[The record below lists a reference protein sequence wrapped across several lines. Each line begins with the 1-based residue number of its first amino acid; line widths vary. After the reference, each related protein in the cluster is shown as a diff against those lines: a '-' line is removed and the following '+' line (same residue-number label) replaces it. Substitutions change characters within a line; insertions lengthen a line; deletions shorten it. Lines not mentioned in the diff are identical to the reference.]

1 MFLTEAE
8 REYLATLRLGRLAT
22 VGPDGGPQNNPV
34 AFFVNGKLG
43 TIDIGGY
50 RMGQTRK
57 FRNVLAN
64 RKVALVIDDIASVE
78 PWHVRGVEVRGH
90 AEALVDAD
98 PPMRSEEHTSELQS
112 RGHLVCRL

>member
-1 MFLTEAE
+1 
-8 REYLATLRLGRLAT
+8 
-22 VGPDGGPQNNPV
+22 
-34 AFFVNGKLG
+34 
-43 TIDIGGY
+43 
-50 RMGQTRK
+50 MGQTRK

-98 PPMRSEEHTSELQS
+98 PPMPNFS
-112 RGHLVCRL
+112 REVIRIHPRRILSWGLDSAEPFMRRRTVRTG